1 MKERKLGF
9 DRATLGDKVI
19 EETDQIL
26 VMPAVIA
33 RELVQDYPTGKA
45 YKPADELEKA
55 AYTAE
60 GRWVATMEH
69 PETGLLTRRSDIK
82 GRMGIPVFR
91 KDITDPKTK
100 RPKVRGISTEITWF
114 KDKVPKQLIDDV
126 KSGALKDVS
135 IGFTYEEDA
144 TPGEFEGEH
153 YDFAQR
159 NIFIDH
165 VVAPCPQGR
174 CPSPYCGIGVDSLT
188 DNAIFRF
195 GQPWPMI
202 HIAGDP
208 WEETENYIRSGHK
221 EPGNPCRTKT
231 LSEEQGIKAI
241 ICKYG
246 DKWEIQSY
254 LFDKAKDWTME
265 KAKAWFKDHKGDA
278 VDMSKEDAMSVT
290 EIQAK
295 IDELRDKRD
304 ALRSKL
310 DEKYKAQKPTA
321 PEPEF
326 QKIYEE
332 IEDVEAEIK
341 AYRELKVQQI
351 VAGSDCP
358 ICKKI
363 DELGVIE
370 ASKRLGAKYG
380 NDVLEALSDALSEK
394 EKAKK
399 EQESRA
405 KKYGIAIK
413 EGGNVTKPG
422 EYANIPDDEFGD
434 PVNYRYPIDK
444 EHVVVAWQ
452 YWGHPDNQ
460 SQYNSAEKGK
470 ITDRIK
476 AAMKKNGHQV
486 EGEPPVKKDEVTP
499 PGQAGA
505 PAGTPETPTP
515 PPPPTTGEVL
525 AKFEEVME
533 MLKRLDR
540 KPTAL

>member
-1 MKERKLGF
+1 MVERKLGF

-19 EETDQIL
+19 EETDQVL

-55 AYTAE
+55 AYTAD

-82 GRMGIPVFR
+82 GRMGKPVFR
-91 KDITDPKTK
+91 KDIMDPKTK

-126 KSGALKDVS
+126 KSGVLKDVS
-135 IGFTYEEDA
+135 IGFTYEEDD

-174 CPSPYCGIGVDSLT
+174 CPSPFCGIGVDAVIQT
-188 DNAIFRF
+188 
-195 GQPWPMI
+195 QK
-202 HIAGDP
+202 IAGDP
-208 WEETENYIRSGHK
+208 WEETEQYIRSGHR
-221 EPGNPCRTKT
+221 EPGDPCRTKT

-254 LFDKAKDWTME
+254 LFDVKKWTMKE
-265 KAKAWFKDHKGDA
+265 AKAWFEDHKGDA
-278 VDMSKEDAMSVT
+278 VDMTKEDAMSVT

-310 DEKYKAQKPTA
+310 DEKYKAQKPTP

-326 QKIYEE
+326 QKLYEE

-358 ICKKI
+358 ICQKI
-363 DELGVIE
+363 EELGIVE
-370 ASKRLGAKYG
+370 ASKRLAAKYG
-380 NDVLEALSDALSEK
+380 QDAIDTLSEDV
-394 EKAKK
+394 ATPGT
-399 EQESRA
+399 A
-405 KKYGIAIK
+405 PGTAAP
-413 EGGNVTKPG
+413 GTAGAPPGKPL
-422 EYANIPDDEFGD
+422 E
-434 PVNYRYPIDK
+434 
-444 EHVVVAWQ
+444 
-452 YWGHPDNQ
+452 
-460 SQYNSAEKGK
+460 
-470 ITDRIK
+470 
-476 AAMKKNGHQV
+476 
-486 EGEPPVKKDEVTP
+486 TP

-505 PAGTPETPTP
+505 PAGTPETPP
-515 PPPPTTGEVL
+515 PPKPPTTGEVL
-525 AKFEEVME
+525 EKFEEVME